1 MHIVLIYDTF
11 IDSEF
16 HKKARSLL
24 DSLDRWYIP
33 PTVLQE
39 YVWFFRSQGF
49 SSRDAKIMLSEYI
62 RSKLTFSKG
71 KTSLCHSLMI

>member
-39 YVWFFRSQGF
+39 YVWFLGVKDFQVEMPR
-49 SSRDAKIMLSEYI
+49 
-62 RSKLTFSKG
+62 
-71 KTSLCHSLMI
+71 